1 VDPLGR
7 AKKGT
12 QMFRKILVPIDTAET
27 SVAEFAVFLA
37 AQFAALTDGAVRM
50 ISVFPEIPHSF
61 QVFLP
66 PHISAERENAAGPQ
80 LQEMAEKANV
90 PAGRF
95 SHTTR
100 TGVVYHEVL
109 AEAEAWGA
117 DLIIGG
123 SHSPSM
129 GTYLIRIQRAENC
142 TACQLLGIGRASP
155 KGSTW

>member
-1 VDPLGR
+1 
-7 AKKGT
+7 
-12 QMFRKILVPIDTAET
+12 MFRKILVPIDTSET

-37 AQFAALTDGAVRM
+37 AQLAALTDGAVRM

-61 QVFLP
+61 RVFLP
-66 PHISAERENAAGPQ
+66 PHISAERENTAGSQ

-117 DLIIGG
+117 DLIIVG

-129 GTYLIRIQRAENC
+129 GTYLIGSNAQKIVRHANC
-142 TACQLLGIGRASP
+142 SVLVVRPQKDQHGNYWLFPQIAS
-155 KGSTW
+155 